1 MSNDFVGK
9 KWRYLWFFYKNLLRL
24 GYQVGSIGGNK
35 MELNQ
40 QLKKLRIEHQ
50 LTQEEL
56 AKKILVSRQTV
67 SNWENGKA
75 QPDLQNLLILSN
87 LYQVSIDEMLENKS
101 EPTLTKTYPLAKRY
115 MYGLIVFS
123 VILLILQIIL
133 RPRGLNI
140 LLFYTVGGLIGTGV
154 YMWQTKRAAA
164 LYSQTENMYDI
175 GRWIWIT
182 FFVGIFLTV
191 ILQSLIVN

>member
-1 MSNDFVGK
+1 
-9 KWRYLWFFYKNLLRL
+9 
-24 GYQVGSIGGNK
+24 

-101 EPTLTKTYPLAKRY
+101 EPTLIKTYPLAKRY